1 VTRIGPCAVIV
12 VGAVGCAARP
22 LVVAAAGDLQLG
34 GRTRSAQLAPLGAL
48 LDGDLRFA
56 NLEGP
61 LTARGAEAEEAR
73 PSRFAAPPTLARALP
88 LEVVSLAN
96 NHALDQGPAGLEDTV
111 RALAVR
117 QIAAATPARDAVL
130 RRGGRTVVL
139 VARALAP
146 DADLDRADELV
157 AAVGRARARG
167 AVLVSLHWGHT
178 GSLLPTPAQRR
189 LAARLVD
196 AGATAV
202 LGHGPHTPQGIERRG
217 RAVIAYSLG
226 NLAFSCR
233 CTDVTDAYVLR
244 FVLQPDGGADQ
255 VRALPFSAGLGG
267 APPARAHDRGLVELL
282 AALSRDL
289 GSTVTVQGEVLA
301 IR

>member
-1 VTRIGPCAVIV
+1 LV

-22 LVVAAAGDLQLG
+22 LVVATAGDLQLG
-34 GRTRSAQLAPLGAL
+34 GRTRPAQLAPLGAL
-48 LDGDLRFA
+48 LDGDVRFA

-61 LTARGAEAEEAR
+61 LTTRGAEAEEAR
-73 PSRFAAPPTLARALP
+73 PARFAAPPELARALP

-96 NHALDQGPAGLEDTV
+96 NHALDQGPAGLEDTE

-130 RRGGRTVVL
+130 GRRGRAVVV

-157 AAVGRARARG
+157 AAVRRARDRG

-178 GSLLPTPAQRR
+178 GSLLPTAAQRR

-196 AGATAV
+196 AGASAI

-217 RAVIAYSLG
+217 RALIAYSLG

-244 FVLQPDGGADQ
+244 FVLDTDGGADQ
-255 VRALPFSAGLGG
+255 VRALPLRAGLGG
-267 APPARAHDRGLVELL
+267 AAPAAAHDPGLVELL
-282 AALSRDL
+282 ATLSRDL
-289 GSTVTVQGEVLA
+289 GSTVTIDGDTLVVH
-301 IR
+301 